1 MLLAEAD
8 DPREGRPHDLR
19 LTFHEE
25 LNEKV
30 KQGPLRCCLSVITLS
45 YPWIKLSVVKI
56 LMNLN
61 WRTLHDT
68 PHLAARP
75 HVESSR
81 LFLKISFLSTT
92 ALPLPF
98 LVTAPLCRTLSISP
112 TLPFIASPHFMLI
125 LLLLIIL

>member
-1 MLLAEAD
+1 MLLAKAD

-19 LTFHEE
+19 LKFHEE

-45 YPWIKLSVVKI
+45 YLWIKLSVVKI

-75 HVESSR
+75 HVESSG

-98 LVTAPLCRTLSISP
+98 LVTAPLRRTLSISP
-112 TLPFIASPHFMLI
+112 TLPFITPPQFMLI
-125 LLLLIIL
+125 LLL

>member
-68 PHLAARP
+68 PHLAASP
-75 HVESSR
+75 HVESSG
-81 LFLKISFLSTT
+81 LSLKVHFLSTT
-92 ALPLPF
+92 ALPL
-98 LVTAPLCRTLSISP
+98 LLLATSPLCLTHSISP
-112 TLPFIASPHFMLI
+112 SLPFITPPHFMLI